1 MVLKDI
7 KESGKE
13 MGLDKM
19 FKVVDSSESGKLN
32 VIQFAELISLGSKS
46 AAKDEVDLLF
56 RIVDKQHKGYIT

>member
-19 FKVVDSSESGKLN
+19 FKVVDSTESGKIN
-32 VIQFAELISLGSKS
+32 VI
-46 AAKDEVDLLF
+46 
-56 RIVDKQHKGYIT
+56 